1 MTTHPFLSN
10 TWFNCVHELNMMA
23 GDLPLPPNLQ
33 TLIINIRLND
43 ENNHHLHLKA
53 GKLWQNSHDHATAT
67 LILDCPTLQA
77 LIFERRTD
85 AIIDAFMTG
94 KIRVEGD
101 MSALLS
107 LQSAKP
113 STEQKALYKQI
124 LAMTEF

>member
-1 MTTHPFLSN
+1 MTYSFLSN
-10 TWFNCVHELNMMA
+10 EWFTFVHELNA
-23 GDLPLPPNLQ
+23 ETGDLPLPPTLQ
-33 TLIINIRLND
+33 TLIINFRLQD
-43 ENNHHLHLKA
+43 ENECNLHLKS
-53 GKLWQNSHDHATAT
+53 GKLWQNNHEHAAAT

-101 MSALLS
+101 MSTLLS

-113 STEQKALYKQI
+113 SQEQKALYKEI